1 MDTNR
6 PNEMGRSY
14 FFLEIIGFSQSLKS
28 FAPRS
33 IILAAFHYMYILKL
47 LQLLFL
53 GPRVTQRKSEFVGN
67 EVDLES
73 AGEELKQIISS
84 LYGGRSLRIRA
95 VDGGST
101 NAEEIELTALNNA
114 YYDIERFGLSFVASP
129 RHADMLFVTGP
140 VTRNL
145 ETAVRTTYQAAPQP
159 CIVVAVGDGA
169 CTGGIWKDSY
179 AVVGAVHTVI
189 PVHIKIPGDPPSP
202 TDILKALSSALKT
215 PF

>member
-1 MDTNR
+1 
-6 PNEMGRSY
+6 
-14 FFLEIIGFSQSLKS
+14 
-28 FAPRS
+28 
-33 IILAAFHYMYILKL
+33 MYILKL
-47 LQLLFL
+47 FRTLFL
-53 GPRVTQRKSEFVGN
+53 SPRVTEDRSVF
-67 EVDLES
+67 ES
-73 AGEELKQIISS
+73 ATEQIETTGSELKQIIDS

-101 NAEEIELTALNNA
+101 NAEEIELTALGNA

-145 ETAVRTTYQAAPQP
+145 ERAVRTTYEAAPQP

-179 AVVGAVHTVI
+179 AVVGAVDNVI
-189 PVHIKIPGDPPSP
+189 PVHLKIPGDPPSP
-202 TDILKALSSALKT
+202 TDVLKALMSILKKN
-215 PF
+215 P

>member
-1 MDTNR
+1 
-6 PNEMGRSY
+6 
-14 FFLEIIGFSQSLKS
+14 
-28 FAPRS
+28 
-33 IILAAFHYMYILKL
+33 MYILKL
-47 LQLLFL
+47 LRTLFL
-53 GPRVTQRKSEFVGN
+53 GPRVTERKSQFVG
-67 EVDLES
+67 EEADLES
-73 AGEELKQIISS
+73 AGQELKQIIAS

-101 NAEEIELTALNNA
+101 NAEEIELTALGNA

-145 ETAVRTTYQAAPQP
+145 ETAVRTTYEAAPQP

-179 AVVGAVHTVI
+179 AVVGAVENVI
-189 PVHIKIPGDPPSP
+189 PVHLKIPGDPPTP
-202 TDILKALSSALKT
+202 TQMLKALVGVLKKSS
-215 PF
+215 

>member
-1 MDTNR
+1 
-6 PNEMGRSY
+6 
-14 FFLEIIGFSQSLKS
+14 
-28 FAPRS
+28 
-33 IILAAFHYMYILKL
+33 MYILTL
-47 LQLLFL
+47 LRTLFL
-53 GPRVTQRKSEFVGN
+53 GPSVTEENPLLRLKDGEIEPIGN
-67 EVDLES
+67 E
-73 AGEELKQIISS
+73 LKEMIRS
-84 LYGGRSLRIRA
+84 LYHGRSLRIRA

-145 ETAVRTTYQAAPQP
+145 EAAVKATYEAAPEP

-179 AVVGAVHTVI
+179 AVVGAVENVI

-202 TDILKALSSALKT
+202 EMILKTLLAALKQKA
-215 PF
+215 